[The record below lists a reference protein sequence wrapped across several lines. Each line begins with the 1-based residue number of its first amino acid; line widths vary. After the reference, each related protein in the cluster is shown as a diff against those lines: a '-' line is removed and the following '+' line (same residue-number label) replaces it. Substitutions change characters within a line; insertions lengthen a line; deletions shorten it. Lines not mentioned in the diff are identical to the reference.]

1 MKRAKIYKINK
12 KENNAVNR
20 IFSKLNGF
28 FTSTLKLTIVLTL
41 FFIAALMISGAGI
54 IVEDGALNVSNNLL
68 VNSNT
73 LFANSANNR
82 VGIGTASPNTTLHI
96 SKSTAGTSI
105 EILRLD
111 AYGNAAAGR
120 GPYITFYGPN
130 NTGSSRLNAQIEGV
144 SDVNGLNNGGRLM
157 FRTTDSSDV
166 IQERMRIDRSGRV
179 GIGTTSPKATLNVV
193 GDVYHN
199 LSTVSQDFNIV
210 NATGNSRLF
219 VDNSKGYIGIAT
231 TAPNATF
238 TVASGKTTIADEWTV
253 RSDRDIKTEIT
264 NYDYIDI
271 LNHPLTI
278 YRYKYKY
285 QEPIYNIDEIT
296 GERTI
301 IGYENKISREHIGIM
316 ADEAPQ
322 ELLGADGQGIDIY
335 AFASYVYDYAKKVKA
350 ENDALKQ
357 ALCLEFP
364 ENELCK

>member
-1 MKRAKIYKINK
+1 
-12 KENNAVNR
+12 
-20 IFSKLNGF
+20 
-28 FTSTLKLTIVLTL
+28 
-41 FFIAALMISGAGI
+41 
-54 IVEDGALNVSNNLL
+54 
-68 VNSNT
+68 
-73 LFANSANNR
+73 
-82 VGIGTASPNTTLHI
+82 VGIGTI
-96 SKSTAGTSI
+96 
-105 EILRLD
+105 
-111 AYGNAAAGR
+111 
-120 GPYITFYGPN
+120 
-130 NTGSSRLNAQIEGV
+130 
-144 SDVNGLNNGGRLM
+144 
-157 FRTTDSSDV
+157 
-166 IQERMRIDRSGRV
+166 
-179 GIGTTSPKATLNVV
+179 PKATLHVV
-193 GDVYHN
+193 GDIYHN

-231 TAPNATF
+231 TAPSTPLDIRGEFNGTLNLINLKNTYNAALNERNQSVAINAEFIGAGTTRTAGKIIFGKLVDFRTDAKADGFISFNPSLDALPTEVMRIEGNGNVGINVANPSETLEVNGTLKILSGSGTQGLFQDSNANVGIGTTTPNATF